1 MSLRT
6 LMLWAIFK
14 KKTFLFVKPSMHL
27 ETLVNPH
34 SKSLEELLSKK
45 MLSSV
50 EHVDFEL
57 LHNFIDFELLH
68 GRLFCR
74 PCFSCLGIWPY
85 YKAEIPVNKL
95 TWTWVPFA
103 FFSFTS
109 TSFAAFP
116 THLWDW
122 GIAESY
128 ACDIAY
134 ATSYRTRRPR
144 GPVTPT
150 AILTY

>member
-1 MSLRT
+1 MSLLA
-6 LMLWAIFK
+6 LMPSATFK
-14 KKTFLFVKPSMHL
+14 KRLFYLWKPSMHM

-34 SKSLEELLSKK
+34 SKSHEELLSQK
-45 MLSSV
+45 MLSAI
-50 EHVDFEL
+50 EDVDFEL
-57 LHNFIDFELLH
+57 FRYTH
-68 GRLFCR
+68 GRLFCS
-74 PCFSCLGIWPY
+74 PCFSCICIWPY
-85 YKAEIPVNKL
+85 YKTEILVNKL

-116 THLWDW
+116 THLGHW

-128 ACDIAY
+128 ASDIAY
-134 ATSYRTRRPR
+134 STSYGTGRPR
-144 GPVTPT
+144 RPVTPT